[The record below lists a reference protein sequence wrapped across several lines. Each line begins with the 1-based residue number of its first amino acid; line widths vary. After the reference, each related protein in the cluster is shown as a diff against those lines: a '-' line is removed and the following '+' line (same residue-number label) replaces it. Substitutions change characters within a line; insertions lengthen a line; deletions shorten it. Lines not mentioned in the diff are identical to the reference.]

1 MWIILTIIL
10 AINSIWLLKLNKDL
24 ANRNE
29 YLIRQVK
36 TNSLTNG
43 LVLEP
48 MTDKPIEELKK
59 TWRDEMDKDTDNKE
73 D

>member
-10 AINSIWLLKLNKDL
+10 AINSMWLLKLNKDL

-48 MTDKPIEELKK
+48 MSDEQIDELKK
-59 TWRDEMDKDTDNKE
+59 AWQDEMDKETDNKE

>member
-48 MTDKPIEELKK
+48 MSDEQIDELKK
-59 TWRDEMDKDTDNKE
+59 TWQDEMDKDTDNKE